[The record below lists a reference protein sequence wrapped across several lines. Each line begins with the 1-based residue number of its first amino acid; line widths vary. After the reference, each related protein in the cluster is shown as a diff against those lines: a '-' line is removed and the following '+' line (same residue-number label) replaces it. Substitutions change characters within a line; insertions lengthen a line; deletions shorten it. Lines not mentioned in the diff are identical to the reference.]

1 MKNKLPNISKYA
13 NLLPKRILSRAQ
25 NARKVP
31 SGGLGREKNY
41 ALENFEIKSLKG
53 QSAVET
59 LLIAGV
65 GLLFL
70 IPLVLMFYSST
81 NLGLD
86 DLSRM
91 QAKAMAQQIADAAGQ
106 VWYEGKGARRT
117 ILVNAPDGIS
127 DIFLSPEISRVG
139 EFSLEQ
145 NKAKGKDIIIKIE
158 DESGG
163 QSQIV
168 YISPAPVFSSV
179 GAAGGDAKAS
189 LDYNRGVDGKLSPG
203 LSVLII
209 KNEGTYVNIVRFYP
223 GINY

>member
-1 MKNKLPNISKYA
+1 MEPKNFQNNSHPPAAGSRYLKKGGFLGQFESTEMKML
-13 NLLPKRILSRAQ
+13 R
-25 NARKVP
+25 
-31 SGGLGREKNY
+31 
-41 ALENFEIKSLKG
+41 G

-81 NLGLD
+81 NLGLE
-86 DLSRM
+86 DLSRL
-91 QAKAMAQQIADAAGQ
+91 QAKAMAQQISDAAGQ

-117 ILVNAPDGIS
+117 ILVNFPEGIS
-127 DIFLSPEISRVG
+127 NILLSPEISRVG
-139 EFSLEQ
+139 EFSYEE
-145 NKAKGKDIIIKIE
+145 NKAKGREIIIKID

-168 YISPAPVFSSV
+168 HVSPAPVFSRI

-189 LDYNRGVDGKLSPG
+189 LGYTRGVDGKLSPG

-223 GINY
+223 TINY